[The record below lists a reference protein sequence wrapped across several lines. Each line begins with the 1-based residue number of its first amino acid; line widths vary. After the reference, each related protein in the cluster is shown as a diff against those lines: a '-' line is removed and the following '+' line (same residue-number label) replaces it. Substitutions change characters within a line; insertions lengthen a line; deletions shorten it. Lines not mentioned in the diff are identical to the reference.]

1 MEDYFVFPDIFYNF
15 APQNVLNMIDF
26 NKLDELRKEWHGRFD
41 ELVKLIEDNN
51 GCVIVDTPIFDY
63 IKKEAGVRVQ
73 MRLYSMKIVTGL
85 LIDKHIVLEYMDEA
99 SGELREV
106 MVSRAFEA
114 KSFGDIRYTSDC
126 FKFILNVLKH
136 KYNDNFSDSMGKV
149 SETFKKGALV
159 STVKFNGEKLLGVFE
174 HTYDNGVECCVLA
187 ADNKKFCVKLKSTK
201 PADEEEQKI
210 IQETI
215 IKPRREAEKAKKKAQ
230 QDQETEVEEELTEE
244 DLEEAVETPEET
256 TEE

>member
-1 MEDYFVFPDIFYNF
+1 
-15 APQNVLNMIDF
+15 MIDF
-26 NKLDELRKEWHGRFD
+26 DKLDELRKEWHGRFD

-51 GCVIVDTPIFDY
+51 GCVIVNTPIFDY
-63 IKKEAGVRVQ
+63 IKKEPGVRVQ
-73 MRLYSMKIVTGL
+73 MRLHSMRIVTGL

-106 MVSRAFEA
+106 LVSRAFEA

-126 FKFILNVLKH
+126 FKFILNVLKL
-136 KYNDNFSDSMGKV
+136 KYNDNISETMGKV
-149 SETFKKGALV
+149 SETFKKGAPV

-201 PADEEEQKI
+201 PADDEEQKI

-215 IKPRREAEKAKKKAQ
+215 VKPRKEAEKARKKAQ
-230 QDQETEVEEELTEE
+230 EAAEEVLTEE
-244 DLEEAVETPEET
+244 DMEEPSEEELERAMEASET

>member
-1 MEDYFVFPDIFYNF
+1 MEDNFVFPNIFYNF

-26 NKLDELRKEWHGRFD
+26 DKLDELRKEWHGRFD

-51 GCVIVDTPIFDY
+51 GCVIVNTPIFDY
-63 IKKEAGVRVQ
+63 IKKESGVRVQ
-73 MRLYSMKIVTGL
+73 MRLHSMRIVTGL
-85 LIDKHIVLEYMDEA
+85 LTDKHIVLEYMDEA

-106 MVSRAFEA
+106 LVSRGFEA

-126 FKFILNVLKH
+126 FKFILNVLKL

-149 SETFKKGALV
+149 SEAFKKGAMV

-201 PADEEEQKI
+201 PADDEEQKI

-215 IKPRREAEKAKKKAQ
+215 VKPRKEAEKAKKKAQ
-230 QDQETEVEEELTEE
+230 QAQKTEVEEELTEE
-244 DLEEAVETPEET
+244 DLEEAVETQEES

>member
-1 MEDYFVFPDIFYNF
+1 
-15 APQNVLNMIDF
+15 
-26 NKLDELRKEWHGRFD
+26 
-41 ELVKLIEDNN
+41 
-51 GCVIVDTPIFDY
+51 
-63 IKKEAGVRVQ
+63 
-73 MRLYSMKIVTGL
+73 
-85 LIDKHIVLEYMDEA
+85 
-99 SGELREV
+99 
-106 MVSRAFEA
+106 
-114 KSFGDIRYTSDC
+114 
-126 FKFILNVLKH
+126 
-136 KYNDNFSDSMGKV
+136 MGKV

-201 PADEEEQKI
+201 PADEEEEKI

-215 IKPRREAEKAKKKAQ
+215 VKPRREAEKAKKKAQ

>member
-1 MEDYFVFPDIFYNF
+1 
-15 APQNVLNMIDF
+15 MIDF
-26 NKLDELRKEWHGRFD
+26 DKLDELRKEWHGRFD

-51 GCVIVDTPIFDY
+51 GCVIVNTPIFDY
-63 IKKEAGVRVQ
+63 IKKEPGVRVQ
-73 MRLYSMKIVTGL
+73 MRLHSMKIVTGL

-106 MVSRAFEA
+106 LVSRAFEA
-114 KSFGDIRYTSDC
+114 KSFGNIRYTSDC
-126 FKFILNVLKH
+126 FKFILNVLKP

-174 HTYDNGVECCVLA
+174 HAYDNGVECCVLA

-215 IKPRREAEKAKKKAQ
+215 VKPRKEAEKARKKAQ
-230 QDQETEVEEELTEE
+230 EAAEEVLTEE
-244 DLEEAVETPEET
+244 DMEEPSKEELEEAMEASET

>member
-1 MEDYFVFPDIFYNF
+1 
-15 APQNVLNMIDF
+15 MIDF
-26 NKLDELRKEWHGRFD
+26 DKLDELRKEWHGRFD
-41 ELVKLIEDNN
+41 ELVKLIEGNN
-51 GCVIVDTPIFDY
+51 GCVIVNTPIFDY
-63 IKKEAGVRVQ
+63 IKKEPGVRVQ
-73 MRLYSMKIVTGL
+73 MRLHSMRIVTGL

-99 SGELREV
+99 RGELREV
-106 MVSRAFEA
+106 LVSRAFEA

-126 FKFILNVLKH
+126 FKFILNVLKL
-136 KYNDNFSDSMGKV
+136 KYNDNISETMGKV
-149 SETFKKGALV
+149 SETFKKGAPV

-201 PADEEEQKI
+201 PADDEEQKI

-215 IKPRREAEKAKKKAQ
+215 VKPRKEAEKARKKAQ
-230 QDQETEVEEELTEE
+230 EAAEEVLTEE
-244 DLEEAVETPEET
+244 DMEEPSEEELERAMEASET